1 MTAPLP
7 LPLRVLV
14 KGASTVIAL
23 GDRDWQ
29 RDDLAFPRAME
40 RAVLQSGRP
49 VEVRV
54 SGVASE
60 RTKTALTVW
69 EREVLAWSPDVVV
82 LVYGH
87 YECIHLVL
95 PWWLERHANSL
106 KRRRSPLRDLYRDRL
121 LRKVWVSLAAL
132 QSKLDAR
139 LDPTFRRRHKQVV
152 RDLDQLIR
160 RTYEAGHPLV
170 LLPTLPA
177 PTGKATSWFPGMAR
191 RIDVMNA
198 AVADLV
204 RRLDDPNVRTF
215 AVPPVA
221 ATVTPEGMSPTPD
234 GFHYSA
240 DVHRAIGEAMAGEVL
255 DWAATQPHL
264 K

>member
-14 KGASTVIAL
+14 KGASTVIAI
-23 GDRDWQ
+23 GDRDSQ
-29 RDDLAFPRAME
+29 REDFTFPRALE
-40 RAVLQSGRP
+40 RGVLQAGRP

-60 RTKTALTVW
+60 RAKTPLSVW
-69 EREVLAWSPDVVV
+69 EREILAWSPDVVV

-87 YECIHLVL
+87 YECVHLFL
-95 PWWLERHANSL
+95 PWRLERHANSL
-106 KRRRSPLRDLYRDRL
+106 RRRRSPLRDLYRDRV

-132 QSKLDAR
+132 QSRLDAR
-139 LDPTFRRRHKQVV
+139 LEPTLRKRHRQVV
-152 RDLDQLIR
+152 RDVEQLIR
-160 RTYEAGHPLV
+160 RTFEAGHPLV
-170 LLPTLPA
+170 LLPVLPA
-177 PTGKATSWFPGMAR
+177 PTGKALSWFPGMAR
-191 RIDVMNA
+191 RIEVMNA
-198 AVADLV
+198 ALADLV
-204 RRLDDPNVRTF
+204 ERLDDPNVRIVD
-215 AVPPVA
+215 VPPLA
-221 ATVTPEGMSPTPD
+221 AAVTADPDRQTPD

-240 DVHRAIGEAMAGEVL
+240 DVHRAIGEAMTVEVL